1 MVWFSP
7 VCFLSPIS
15 HGTPSIHYNLLITL
29 AVLKHYAYLVSTLFL
44 SPGVLLVPLP
54 RPSQGLLILSL
65 CLFKVG
71 APQGFILC
79 PSVLL
84 TYCSSMILT
93 TPVILLSSSMLM
105 IPQSLFVKLYV
116 SLKFSTQILTGT
128 QTTIHFDI
136 GRYCR
141 LSDAFIRRVSPFTFA

>member
-1 MVWFSP
+1 MVSLSP
-7 VCFLSPIS
+7 VHFLSPIS
-15 HGTPSIHYNLLITL
+15 HRTPSIHYNLLIIL
-29 AVLKHYAYLVSTLFL
+29 AVLKHYTYLVSTLFL

-54 RPSQGLLILSL
+54 CPSQGLLTLSL

-71 APQGFILC
+71 APQGFIFC

-84 TYCSSMILT
+84 TYYSSMILT
-93 TPVILLSSSMLM
+93 TVILLSNSMLM
-105 IPQSLFVKLYV
+105 IPQSLFFKLYF

-141 LSDAFIRRVSPFTFA
+141 LSDVFI